1 MAEPLSLAELKQRAD
16 IVRDD
21 IDDVLRSLITAGRE
35 WVESYT
41 SLTINADSVTQR
53 FDRFC
58 SSMFLLVSPTD
69 GQSVTVDYVSAD
81 DVPTQIIDARVL
93 SMTRPARLITPAG
106 AAWPDA
112 ATYVSVTVPVVPDTF
127 KAAITLYVRA
137 MHEDGSIS
145 AAHQSAL
152 EALCFPY
159 RLALIG

>member
-21 IDDVLRSLITAGRE
+21 IDAVLESLITAGRE

-41 SLTINADSVTQR
+41 GLTINADSVTQR

-58 SSMFLLVSPTD
+58 SFMSLLVSPGD
-69 GQSVTVDYVSAD
+69 NQSVTVDYVSAD
-81 DVPTQIIDARVL
+81 DVPTQITDARVL
-93 SMTRPARLITPAG
+93 SATRPARLIAPAG

-145 AAHQSAL
+145 PAYQSAL